1 MTADRQT
8 LIRFTLPN
16 GLRCVCWPNASRVVH
31 LGVMTQA
38 GARDEQPNLFGAAH
52 FIEHM
57 LFKGTQK
64 RKSYHIN
71 SRLDDVGGELNAYT
85 TKEQTFLY
93 AVVLKEHT
101 TRAAELLSDML
112 LNATFPEKEMEKERE
127 VILDEIRSCKD
138 DPSDEMMEWGDEV
151 RFANHPLAHPIL
163 GTVDTV
169 KGMQRQQLLDFRKKH
184 YVASQ
189 MVVTLI
195 GPFTEASSR
204 SLMMRYFS
212 QIPSGEQTQRPL
224 VPIPYQPQQL
234 TKVRELNNAHGL
246 LVGPAYG
253 LHHSKRLGF
262 FMLNNIL
269 GGPAMN
275 SRLNLHIRERHGL
288 TYFLESGYAAYQDEG
303 AWYIYFSTD
312 AGQMNRT
319 LDLIH
324 RELKVLRE
332 KALGSLQWTKA
343 LHQIKGQI
351 ALANESSSHLLH
363 VFARSVL
370 MFDEVETTA
379 QLFSRLDALQPSD
392 LVDMAEEVFQPDQL
406 SLLQFLPSQTD

>member
-1 MTADRQT
+1 MSADRQT

-38 GARDEQPNLFGAAH
+38 GARDEQPDLFGAAH

-112 LNATFPEKEMEKERE
+112 LHPTFPEREMEKERE
-127 VILDEIRSCKD
+127 VILDEIRSCMD

-151 RFANHPLAHPIL
+151 RFAGHPLAHPIL
-163 GTVDTV
+163 GTQDTV
-169 KGMQRQQLLDFRKKH
+169 KSMQRDHLLDFRSRH

-195 GPFTEASSR
+195 GPFTEANCR
-204 SLMMRYFS
+204 QLMTRYFS
-212 QIPSGEQTQRPL
+212 QIPAGLAVDRPVL
-224 VPIPYQPQQL
+224 PIPYQPQVISK
-234 TKVRELNNAHGL
+234 TRELNNAHGL

-253 LHHSKRLGF
+253 LHHPQRLGF

-288 TYFLESGYAAYQDEG
+288 TYFLESGYAAYQDAG
-303 AWYIYFSTD
+303 SWYIYFSTD

-319 LDLIH
+319 LELIH
-324 RELKVLRE
+324 RELKALRE
-332 KALGSLQWTKA
+332 KALGTLQWTKA
-343 LHQIKGQI
+343 LHQIKGQV

-379 QLFSRLDALQPSD
+379 QLFARLDALKPSD
-392 LVDMAEEVFQPDQL
+392 LTDMANEIFQPEQL
-406 SLLQFLPSQTD
+406 SLLQFIPSQTD